1 MDNLTSPTTF
11 LLLEFSDVRELQIL
25 HLFAFLI
32 LYLTSLIGNL
42 LIIVVIALDHHLH
55 TPMYFFLMNL
65 AIMDLGSISV
75 SVPKSVANSLL
86 NTRSISYSGCVAQV
100 LFFVLFEA
108 CDLALLTVMAH
119 DRYVAIC
126 NPLQYE
132 IVMHKVACIQMAV
145 TAWMIS
151 LFYAAVHTGGT
162 FAVTFCSNIVEQFF
176 CEIPQLLKLSCS
188 NFYVVELWSI
198 AIGNTIG
205 VGCFIFIIVT
215 YVQIFLTVLRI
226 PSLHGKK
233 KALSTC
239 LPHLLVISVFI
250 FSVVFAYAK
259 PPGKVSSNMDMA
271 FAMVY
276 AVTPPILNPFIYS
289 IRNKEIKSALW
300 KLLSCGISSIYY
312 NTMCLYGNY

>member
-1 MDNLTSPTTF
+1 MDNLTSPSTF

-65 AIMDLGSISV
+65 AIMDLGSISL

-108 CDLALLTVMAH
+108 GDLALLTVMAH

-198 AIGNTIG
+198 AIGNAIG

-226 PSLHGKK
+226 PSSMGRQKAFSTCVPHLTVVSLFLLTGFFAYLRPPSNTPSYLDL
-233 KALSTC
+233 ALSILYSI
-239 LPHLLVISVFI
+239 LPPLF
-250 FSVVFAYAK
+250 
-259 PPGKVSSNMDMA
+259 N
-271 FAMVY
+271 
-276 AVTPPILNPFIYS
+276 PIIYS
-289 IRNKEIKSALW
+289 MRNKNIKYALSKMW
-300 KLLSCGISSIYY
+300 SF
-312 NTMCLYGNY
+312 